1 MRIPGGNSLGPLN
14 HLARS
19 IAKSKTLDT
28 TDKRHIKVLIR
39 KAKEQNPSVEEAVS
53 VHAALFSY
61 AQILRLERLI
71 DQLPID
77 GKEYQKAVWSLCKL
91 TENYAKNIRLNK
103 MKQKGGKDSNGRRLP
118 PTRSTVSRHAVDETL
133 SETQPRQSDI
143 ASVR

>member
-61 AQILRLERLI
+61 AQILRLERLLDSI
-71 DQLPID
+71 STD
-77 GKEYQKAVWSLCKL
+77 GRAYRDAVWAISRL
-91 TENYAKNIRLNK
+91 TENYSKNMRVNK
-103 MKQKGGKDSNGRRLP
+103 MKASGRKVTGARREP
-118 PTRSTVSRHAVDETL
+118 PMRQSLNRSVSPETLDETER
-133 SETQPRQSDI
+133 ETAAP
-143 ASVR
+143 V